1 MLKAAALLILAGLG
15 IVAVAGLGFAIVAAA
30 WPYLL
35 ELAFI
40 VVLGIA
46 IGCADS
52 DDEPS
57 K

>member
-1 MLKAAALLILAGLG
+1 MLKAVALLILVGLA
-15 IVAVAGLGFAIVAAA
+15 IVTVAGLGFAIVAAV

-35 ELAFI
+35 GLAII

-46 IGCADS
+46 TCAS

-57 K
+57 N